1 MKVAVTSVGK
11 DLDSMID
18 ERFGRSSYFIIVD
31 TDSDEFEVSE
41 NEGLSSAHGTGVQAA
56 QFIVE
61 KGIQAIITGN
71 IGPNAIKVLKESGI
85 DVFTANSMT
94 VRQALANFSEGKLE
108 KISGSTT
115 GQHNK

>member
-61 KGIQAIITGN
+61 KGIQVIITGN